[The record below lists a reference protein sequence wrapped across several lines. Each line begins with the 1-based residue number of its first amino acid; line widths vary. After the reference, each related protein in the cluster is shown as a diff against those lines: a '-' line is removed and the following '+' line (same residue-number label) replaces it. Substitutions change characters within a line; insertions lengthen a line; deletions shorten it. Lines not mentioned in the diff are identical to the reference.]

1 MYFFFP
7 AGEEINALT
16 AKRYYEAHNIFAV
29 LHPVSHLEEYIRDI
43 HTDDPGS
50 GVFLWNSHQT
60 TALVYSARK
69 QMGYPVAS
77 PPPGT
82 PTRSVLSRLLG
93 TPGALLGYFTGTA
106 SSEGGTRST
115 SRPRPALPRWHPA
128 PGNKFLQVMHDL
140 PRALVLR
147 GNRRLPRVTP
157 GRPRGQ
163 IMQL

>member
-93 TPGALLGYFTGTA
+93 TPGALGVMVQPG
-106 SSEGGTRST
+106 
-115 SRPRPALPRWHPA
+115 LPY
-128 PGNKFLQVMHDL
+128 LSYV
-140 PRALVLR
+140 
-147 GNRRLPRVTP
+147 
-157 GRPRGQ
+157 
-163 IMQL
+163 